1 MGNKKMDCQVF
12 PPLKKNEQ
20 GFGTPKIKGRIH
32 YDEKY
37 TRVKNHW
44 EYRLTAID
52 SKSKFVLAELVV
64 RERTLKACLAFLRQ
78 IKSWCYNQMICQ
90 YKKELKKP
98 SKKRR
103 LIIFVSDKFGNYK
116 AAWKKL
122 FHRVTKLR
130 FGVPIACKKH
140 RLKHNNN
147 SVERHNRELSRRF
160 DALNVFQTHLGAEST
175 SALCK
180 ILHNYINPHDTLGGK
195 TPAEAAE
202 LFLPLGE
209 NKLLSLISLAKK
221 IEMTLS

>member
-37 TRVKNHW
+37 TRVKDRW

-64 RERTLKACLAFLRQ
+64 KERTLKACLAFLRQ
-78 IKSWCYNQMICQ
+78 IKNWCYSQMIYQ

-98 SKKRR
+98 SKKRK

-122 FHRVTKLR
+122 FYRVTKLR

-140 RLKHNNN
+140 KLKHNNN

-180 ILHNYINPHDTLGGK
+180 IIHNYINPHDTLKGK

-202 LFLPLGE
+202 LSLPLGE

>member
-37 TRVKNHW
+37 TRVKNRW

-64 RERTLKACLAFLRQ
+64 KERTLKACLAFLRQ
-78 IKSWCYNQMICQ
+78 IKNWCYSQMIYQ

-98 SKKRR
+98 SKKRK

-122 FHRVTKLR
+122 FYRVTKLR

-140 RLKHNNN
+140 KLKHNNN

-180 ILHNYINPHDTLGGK
+180 IIHNYINPHDTLKGK

-202 LFLPLGE
+202 LSLPLGE